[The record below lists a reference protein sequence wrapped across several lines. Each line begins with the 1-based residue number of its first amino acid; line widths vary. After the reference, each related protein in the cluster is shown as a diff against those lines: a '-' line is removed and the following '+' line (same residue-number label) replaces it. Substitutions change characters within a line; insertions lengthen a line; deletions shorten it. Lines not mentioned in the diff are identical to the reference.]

1 MSDTTG
7 PRGLCVRDASHQR
20 TTFSNS
26 NLFRS
31 LYVCDIFIKKNEN
44 ELTSELVHFRI
55 PKPKCESDRLVRRGK
70 VPLTEATH
78 APHLLWGRRGEEG
91 GRGRERVAWSVMA
104 NPEP

>member
-1 MSDTTG
+1 MCAGCIPPADNFFEFKFVSFII
-7 PRGLCVRDASHQR
+7 RVRYLH
-20 TTFSNS
+20 
-26 NLFRS
+26 
-31 LYVCDIFIKKNEN
+31 KENEN